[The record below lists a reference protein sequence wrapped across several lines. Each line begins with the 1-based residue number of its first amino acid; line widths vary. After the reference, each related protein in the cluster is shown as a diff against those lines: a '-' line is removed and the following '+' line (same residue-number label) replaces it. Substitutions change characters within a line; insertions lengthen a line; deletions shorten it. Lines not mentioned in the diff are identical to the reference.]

1 MDVVMGLILW
11 VDFLFNSS
19 SCASKWKTIHLF
31 HNFFKTLSLPWS
43 TGREELDS
51 SYHFILLFFLISSI
65 AHV

>member
-19 SCASKWKTIHLF
+19 SCACKWKKIHLF

-43 TGREELDS
+43 TGREEWDS
-51 SYHFILLFFLISSI
+51 SYHFFLISSI
-65 AHV
+65 V